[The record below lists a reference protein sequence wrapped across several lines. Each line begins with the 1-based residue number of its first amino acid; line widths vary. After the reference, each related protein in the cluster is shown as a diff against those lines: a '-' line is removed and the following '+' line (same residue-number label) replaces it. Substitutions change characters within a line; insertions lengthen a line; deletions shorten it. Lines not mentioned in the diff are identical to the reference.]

1 MKQIQEAVTAYLEL
15 ASGVRTVCDR
25 SLVTEYPMLAVA
37 LQEQG
42 TVLIDGGRQ
51 AEHRY
56 LVTVTAVSD
65 RRRDGNTTMLSELS
79 GLLLRGVPALLDG
92 QARTLHPLDIH
103 TEGEE
108 LTFSLAICM
117 PVPPVSY
124 AGQEATETMQALHLG
139 L

>member
-1 MKQIQEAVTAYLEL
+1 MKQIQDAVTAYLEL

>member
-1 MKQIQEAVTAYLEL
+1 MKHIQEAVTAYLEL
-15 ASGVRTVCDR
+15 ASGVRAVCDR

-37 LQEQG
+37 IREEG
-42 TVLIDGGRQ
+42 TVLLDGGRQ

-65 RRRDGNTTMLSELS
+65 RRRSGNTALLSELS
-79 GLLLRGVPALLDG
+79 VLLLRGIPAMLNG
-92 QARTLHPLDIH
+92 EVRTLHPLDIR

-108 LTFSLAICM
+108 LTFSLAVCM
-117 PVPPVSY
+117 PVPPVSHP
-124 AGQEATETMQALHLG
+124 GQAAAETMQALHLG

>member
-1 MKQIQEAVTAYLEL
+1 MKQIQEAVVAYLEL
-15 ASGVRTVCDR
+15 AGGMRAVCDR
-25 SLVTEYPMLAVA
+25 SQVTEYPMLAVA

-65 RRRDGNTTMLSELS
+65 RRRAGNTALLSDLS
-79 GLLLRGVPALLDG
+79 IMLLRGIPALLDG

-103 TEGEE
+103 TEGED
-108 LTFSLAICM
+108 LTFSLAVCM
-117 PVPPVSY
+117 PVPPLSHS
-124 AGQEATETMQALHLG
+124 APEATETMQALHLG

>member
-15 ASGVRTVCDR
+15 ASGVRAVCDR
-25 SLVTEYPMLAVA
+25 SQVTEYPMLAVA

-42 TVLIDGGRQ
+42 TVLIDGGKQ

-65 RRRDGNTTMLSELS
+65 RRRRENTAMLSQLS
-79 GLLLRGVPALLDG
+79 VLLLRGIPAVLNK

-108 LTFSLAICM
+108 LTFSLVICM

-124 AGQEATETMQALHLG
+124 DGQEATETMQALPLG

>member
-79 GLLLRGVPALLDG
+79 GLLLRGVPALLGG